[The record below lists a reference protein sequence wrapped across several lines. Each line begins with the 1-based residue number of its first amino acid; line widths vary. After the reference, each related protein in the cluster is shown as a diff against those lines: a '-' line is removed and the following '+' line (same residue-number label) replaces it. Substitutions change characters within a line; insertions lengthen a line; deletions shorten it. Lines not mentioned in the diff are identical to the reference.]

1 MSDDESAPLSSSS
14 ESSSVESASLFHST
28 VAEDEVEL
36 ITVMQVS
43 ADELRTLRRSKCQ
56 LCGNS
61 AAKKVLRDTQQ
72 QQVLCHHCYLG
83 LKGAPHVRLVLDD
96 GAKEQLQK
104 AKRESSSSALGV
116 PPELQSS
123 HLDVL
128 AMRQQ
133 QIEAARRATPISEAV
148 LFHVKGARE
157 PLLVRM
163 VPPLAASL
171 NSGDTFV
178 LQSTRDSPVYVWNGA
193 TANKHERLRGVVLAL
208 ELIEASVGTPA
219 VVVYEESLTA
229 ADFWHSLGGSKVI
242 RSAAAAGN
250 DTSAVHSTYVLYVV
264 AGDQLAEVSR
274 GAMPDRSLLLPTG
287 VFVLEVGSRV
297 TVWLGQRA
305 PSETKAAAAKL
316 AEQHSQRTMA
326 QTPTVEVDGRESVAF
341 RAMVRGFENPK
352 LRKRAKKALKS
363 GEFAWRVNTLHVQP
377 PRISDTDAVGFDG
390 VISTAAPRRE
400 ALESAVAARQAAQ
413 NLNLADNGDV
423 SSSNDRSGAGGSQS
437 STSPAATARPTQTAS
452 RRGTASASPAASR
465 AATATLPAALAA
477 AAAAAAAAPTAAMRL
492 DSLAPFDTRLVFA
505 VTVRGAAMF
514 GAVSDGGVAVLHS
527 TIVCA
532 ERLIFGSP
540 SIYLEAISK
549 GLVQVVDAATGGV
562 KTLVVLNIRSN

>member
-1 MSDDESAPLSSSS
+1 MSDDEESHPLSSSS

-72 QQVLCHHCYLG
+72 QVLCHHCYLG

-116 PPELQSS
+116 PAELQSS

-264 AGDQLAEVSR
+264 SGDQLVEVSR

-377 PRISDTDAVGFDG
+377 PRISDTDAIGFDG

-423 SSSNDRSGAGGSQS
+423 SSSNDRSGGAGGSQS

-465 AATATLPAALAA
+465 AATGTLPTAL
-477 AAAAAAAAPTAAMRL
+477 AAAAPTAAMRL
-492 DSLAPFDTRLVFA
+492 DSLAPFDTRLVYA

-562 KTLVVLNIRSN
+562 KTLVVLNIRSHE